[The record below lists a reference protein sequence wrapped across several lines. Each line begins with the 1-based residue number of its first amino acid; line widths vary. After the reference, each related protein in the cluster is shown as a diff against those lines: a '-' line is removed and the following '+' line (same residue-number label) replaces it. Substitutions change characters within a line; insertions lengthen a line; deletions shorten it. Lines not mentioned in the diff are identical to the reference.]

1 MNNKGNTKKE
11 MQERF
16 AQMGIPTPVKPIT
29 NPKSAPKNSE
39 LASKMDQIRNG
50 SLAGSF
56 KQFIDKA
63 EKTSSTPGAIPVPKV
78 GKNPNEKTTKTAPS
92 LSSFSPKSNP
102 QASAIEAMMFG
113 GSSTPTSTISE
124 NSEVA
129 DFGPQNVDIRSRLQ
143 QRLAQKQNE
152 VSQESHFAQPT
163 QAHGVLENQLTDAE
177 LTEKI
182 TEVAKKVSKDMIK
195 NVIMELSKTK
205 GGLIM
210 ESKSVKKAE
219 VVAKN
224 KVKIDGK
231 IYKLTLDK

>member
-16 AQMGIPTPVKPIT
+16 SQMGIPTPVKPIT
-29 NPKSAPKNSE
+29 NPKSAPKNTE

-50 SLAGSF
+50 SLAGNF

-63 EKTSSTPGAIPVPKV
+63 EKTSKMPANIPVPKV
-78 GKNPNEKTTKTAPS
+78 GKNPNEKTTKETPS

-113 GSSTPTSTISE
+113 NSSAPAASISE

-129 DFGPQNVDIRSRLQ
+129 NFGPQNVDIRSRLQ
-143 QRLAQKQNE
+143 QRLSEKQSE
-152 VSQESHFAQPT
+152 VNQESHFSQAT

-195 NVIMELSKTK
+195 NVIMELSKAK
-205 GGLIM
+205 GGLIV
-210 ESKSVKKAE
+210 ESKNVKKAE
-219 VVAKN
+219 IVAKN

-231 IYKLTLDK
+231 VYKLTLDK